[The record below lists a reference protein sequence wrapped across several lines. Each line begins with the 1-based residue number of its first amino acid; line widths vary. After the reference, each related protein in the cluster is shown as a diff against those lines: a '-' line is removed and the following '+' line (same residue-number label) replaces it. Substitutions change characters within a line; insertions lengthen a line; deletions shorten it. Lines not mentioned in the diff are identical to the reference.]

1 MDRTDYQIL
10 NILQAD
16 SRCTLRHIGDQVGLT
31 PPAVSERIRRM
42 EECGVIRSY
51 RIDIDRTRLD
61 CNITGFIS
69 VSLEPEK
76 YAAFCV
82 FCEQSPAVISHHHVI
97 GVFNALLQFAVRDT
111 KELDALL
118 AEISGLRR
126 SGASDVQTDFSH
138 DLLSVNDYYQTPG
151 WLLRDLDGDGTSE
164 LLLGA
169 DWGDGYGVIFN
180 IYRLDGAQAVRVVDG
195 WSRSQYFLCSDGT
208 LTHEWSG
215 GADHWGR
222 TYLRYGETL
231 LPIES
236 VFDRGGVWYHA
247 KGLDALS
254 LDDTQLEGRCKV
266 IPRAEA
272 EQLMER
278 YTKQYEALPFTP
290 FAA

>member
-118 AEISGLRR
+118 AEIKTYGDSR
-126 SGASDVQTDFSH
+126 T
-138 DLLSVNDYYQTPG
+138 SV
-151 WLLRDLDGDGTSE
+151 E
-164 LLLGA
+164 LKMLF
-169 DWGDGYGVIFN
+169 DIKE
-180 IYRLDGAQAVRVVDG
+180 IP
-195 WSRSQYFLCSDGT
+195 
-208 LTHEWSG
+208 
-215 GADHWGR
+215 
-222 TYLRYGETL
+222 
-231 LPIES
+231 LP
-236 VFDRGGVWYHA
+236 
-247 KGLDALS
+247 
-254 LDDTQLEGRCKV
+254 
-266 IPRAEA
+266 
-272 EQLMER
+272 
-278 YTKQYEALPFTP
+278 
-290 FAA
+290 

>member
-118 AEISGLRR
+118 AEI
-126 SGASDVQTDFSH
+126 
-138 DLLSVNDYYQTPG
+138 
-151 WLLRDLDGDGTSE
+151 
-164 LLLGA
+164 
-169 DWGDGYGVIFN
+169 
-180 IYRLDGAQAVRVVDG
+180 
-195 WSRSQYFLCSDGT
+195 
-208 LTHEWSG
+208 
-215 GADHWGR
+215 
-222 TYLRYGETL
+222 
-231 LPIES
+231 
-236 VFDRGGVWYHA
+236 
-247 KGLDALS
+247 
-254 LDDTQLEGRCKV
+254 
-266 IPRAEA
+266 
-272 EQLMER
+272 
-278 YTKQYEALPFTP
+278 
-290 FAA
+290 

>member
-82 FCEQSPAVISHHHVI
+82 FCEQSPTVISHHHVI

-118 AEISGLRR
+118 AEIKTYGDSRTSVELKTLFDITEIPLPYDKRTKASRRRRDAFDVSRRLRR
-126 SGASDVQTDFSH
+126 RRGAAASATA
-138 DLLSVNDYYQTPG
+138 
-151 WLLRDLDGDGTSE
+151 R
-164 LLLGA
+164 
-169 DWGDGYGVIFN
+169 
-180 IYRLDGAQAVRVVDG
+180 R
-195 WSRSQYFLCSDGT
+195 
-208 LTHEWSG
+208 
-215 GADHWGR
+215 
-222 TYLRYGETL
+222 
-231 LPIES
+231 
-236 VFDRGGVWYHA
+236 RGG
-247 KGLDALS
+247 
-254 LDDTQLEGRCKV
+254 RCRP
-266 IPRAEA
+266 PRRAGTHTGV
-272 EQLMER
+272 R
-278 YTKQYEALPFTP
+278 HTSTP
-290 FAA
+290 RRAGPRR

>member
-1 MDRTDYQIL
+1 M
-10 NILQAD
+10 
-16 SRCTLRHIGDQVGLT
+16 
-31 PPAVSERIRRM
+31 
-42 EECGVIRSY
+42 
-51 RIDIDRTRLD
+51 
-61 CNITGFIS
+61 
-69 VSLEPEK
+69 
-76 YAAFCV
+76 
-82 FCEQSPAVISHHHVI
+82 
-97 GVFNALLQFAVRDT
+97 
-111 KELDALL
+111 
-118 AEISGLRR
+118 
-126 SGASDVQTDFSH
+126 
-138 DLLSVNDYYQTPG
+138 
-151 WLLRDLDGDGTSE
+151 
-164 LLLGA
+164 
-169 DWGDGYGVIFN
+169 IFN

-208 LTHEWSG
+208 LAHEWSG

-254 LDDTQLEGRCKV
+254 LEDTQLEGRCKV

-290 FAA
+290 FEA

>member
-118 AEISGLRR
+118 AEIKTYATPARRWSSRR
-126 SGASDVQTDFSH
+126 SLTSRRSRCRKKREQKRPA
-138 DLLSVNDYYQTPG
+138 
-151 WLLRDLDGDGTSE
+151 DG
-164 LLLGA
+164 
-169 DWGDGYGVIFN
+169 
-180 IYRLDGAQAVRVVDG
+180 QH
-195 WSRSQYFLCSDGT
+195 C
-208 LTHEWSG
+208 
-215 GADHWGR
+215 
-222 TYLRYGETL
+222 
-231 LPIES
+231 
-236 VFDRGGVWYHA
+236 
-247 KGLDALS
+247 
-254 LDDTQLEGRCKV
+254 
-266 IPRAEA
+266 
-272 EQLMER
+272 
-278 YTKQYEALPFTP
+278 
-290 FAA
+290 

>member
-118 AEISGLRR
+118 AEIKTYGDSR
-126 SGASDVQTDFSH
+126 T
-138 DLLSVNDYYQTPG
+138 SV
-151 WLLRDLDGDGTSE
+151 E
-164 LLLGA
+164 LK
-169 DWGDGYGVIFN
+169 
-180 IYRLDGAQAVRVVDG
+180 
-195 WSRSQYFLCSDGT
+195 T
-208 LTHEWSG
+208 LFDIKEIPPVSYTH
-215 GADHWGR
+215 
-222 TYLRYGETL
+222 LTL
-231 LPIES
+231 PT
-236 VFDRGGVWYHA
+236 
-247 KGLDALS
+247 K
-254 LDDTQLEGRCKV
+254 LEV
-266 IPRAEA
+266 
-272 EQLMER
+272 
-278 YTKQYEALPFTP
+278 
-290 FAA
+290 

>member
-97 GVFNALLQFAVRDT
+97 GVFNALL
-111 KELDALL
+111 
-118 AEISGLRR
+118 AEIKTYGDSR
-126 SGASDVQTDFSH
+126 T
-138 DLLSVNDYYQTPG
+138 SV
-151 WLLRDLDGDGTSE
+151 E
-164 LLLGA
+164 LK
-169 DWGDGYGVIFN
+169 
-180 IYRLDGAQAVRVVDG
+180 
-195 WSRSQYFLCSDGT
+195 T
-208 LTHEWSG
+208 LFDIKEIP
-215 GADHWGR
+215 
-222 TYLRYGETL
+222 
-231 LPIES
+231 LP
-236 VFDRGGVWYHA
+236 
-247 KGLDALS
+247 
-254 LDDTQLEGRCKV
+254 
-266 IPRAEA
+266 
-272 EQLMER
+272 
-278 YTKQYEALPFTP
+278 
-290 FAA
+290 

>member
-31 PPAVSERIRRM
+31 PPTVSERIRRM

-111 KELDALL
+111 KELDVLL
-118 AEISGLRR
+118 AEIKTYGDSR
-126 SGASDVQTDFSH
+126 T
-138 DLLSVNDYYQTPG
+138 SV
-151 WLLRDLDGDGTSE
+151 E
-164 LLLGA
+164 LKTFF
-169 DWGDGYGVIFN
+169 DIKE
-180 IYRLDGAQAVRVVDG
+180 IP
-195 WSRSQYFLCSDGT
+195 
-208 LTHEWSG
+208 
-215 GADHWGR
+215 
-222 TYLRYGETL
+222 
-231 LPIES
+231 LP
-236 VFDRGGVWYHA
+236 
-247 KGLDALS
+247 
-254 LDDTQLEGRCKV
+254 
-266 IPRAEA
+266 
-272 EQLMER
+272 
-278 YTKQYEALPFTP
+278 
-290 FAA
+290 

>member
-118 AEISGLRR
+118 AEIKTYGDSRTSVELKTLFDIKEIPLPYEKRTKASRRRRDAFDISRRLRR
-126 SGASDVQTDFSH
+126 RRGAAASATA
-138 DLLSVNDYYQTPG
+138 
-151 WLLRDLDGDGTSE
+151 R
-164 LLLGA
+164 
-169 DWGDGYGVIFN
+169 
-180 IYRLDGAQAVRVVDG
+180 R
-195 WSRSQYFLCSDGT
+195 
-208 LTHEWSG
+208 
-215 GADHWGR
+215 
-222 TYLRYGETL
+222 
-231 LPIES
+231 
-236 VFDRGGVWYHA
+236 RGG
-247 KGLDALS
+247 
-254 LDDTQLEGRCKV
+254 RCRP
-266 IPRAEA
+266 PRRAGTHTGV
-272 EQLMER
+272 R
-278 YTKQYEALPFTP
+278 HTSTP
-290 FAA
+290 RRAGPRR